1 RPQTPC
7 QSMGGCPENAG
18 SLSRRPLSHHLSRRQ
33 PLPPVS
39 LPQSSLQ
46 LPPLSASPAPL
57 SASPAITT
65 CHWLQPHS
73 CQLFQA
79 LSCGCHQ
86 SASRKSPTIL
96 SAPPNMPP
104 SFFAGLQMQ
113 PAPLHAAGTLAF
125 PRPLKWEAV
134 AQERVP
140 SAASLWHCVVHVA
153 CTIVAL
159 ISRVIVYGC
168 GYEYA
173 RWRGIPFTRRFSC
186 CSMMR
191 RRDSRGRKCSVDW
204 EYHVGWCQQLCLPA
218 MQLVILCSHVHLVR
232 ET

>member
-1 RPQTPC
+1 MSLAAASQLPTVPGAILRMSLIGLVVDFTYCGLAVSLTIC
-7 QSMGGCPENAG
+7 QSDRNGNAG
-18 SLSRRPLSHHLSRRQ
+18 KLMARHSQCNFFKFFSELLQYPDILATI
-33 PLPPVS
+33 P
-39 LPQSSLQ
+39 SS
-46 LPPLSASPAPL
+46 S
-57 SASPAITT
+57 
-65 CHWLQPHS
+65 
-73 CQLFQA
+73 
-79 LSCGCHQ
+79 
-86 SASRKSPTIL
+86 KSPTIL

-204 EYHVGWCQQLCLPA
+204 ECHVGWCQQLCLPA